1 MSLEAVKQYFKEQD
15 MESRVME
22 FQQSSATVEEAAA
35 AIRCEPR
42 QIAKTM
48 SFYVDD
54 APILIVLAGDT
65 KIDNKKYKAKFQQ
78 KAKMIPRAQVETAT
92 GHQPGGVCPFA
103 TGQRFTVYLDVS
115 LKRMER
121 VFPAAGSGQSAVDL
135 TVEELERYS
144 GYMEWIDVGRVQ

>member
-35 AIRCEPR
+35 AIGCEPR

-103 TGQRFTVYLDVS
+103 TGQRVTVYLDVS
-115 LKRMER
+115 LKRME
-121 VFPAAGSGQSAVDL
+121 
-135 TVEELERYS
+135 
-144 GYMEWIDVGRVQ
+144 

>member
-92 GHQPGGVCPFA
+92 GGVCPFA

-144 GYMEWIDVGRVQ
+144 GYMEWIDVGKVQ

>member
-35 AIRCEPR
+35 AIGCEPR

-78 KAKMIPRAQVETAT
+78 KAKMIP
-92 GHQPGGVCPFA
+92 P
-103 TGQRFTVYLDVS
+103 
-115 LKRMER
+115 
-121 VFPAAGSGQSAVDL
+121 GSGGN
-135 TVEELERYS
+135 RYRS
-144 GYMEWIDVGRVQ
+144 PTGWCLSFRYRTKSHGIS

>member
-22 FQQSSATVEEAAA
+22 FQQSSATVE
-35 AIRCEPR
+35 
-42 QIAKTM
+42 
-48 SFYVDD
+48 D
-54 APILIVLAGDT
+54 
-65 KIDNKKYKAKFQQ
+65 
-78 KAKMIPRAQVETAT
+78 
-92 GHQPGGVCPFA
+92 PFA
-103 TGQRFTVYLDVS
+103 TGQRVTVYLDVS

-144 GYMEWIDVGRVQ
+144 GYMEWIDVGKVQ

>member
-35 AIRCEPR
+35 AIGCEPR

-54 APILIVLAGDT
+54 APILIVLAGDRRLIIRNT
-65 KIDNKKYKAKFQQ
+65 RQNFSRK
-78 KAKMIPRAQVETAT
+78 
-92 GHQPGGVCPFA
+92 
-103 TGQRFTVYLDVS
+103 QR
-115 LKRMER
+115 
-121 VFPAAGSGQSAVDL
+121 
-135 TVEELERYS
+135 
-144 GYMEWIDVGRVQ
+144 

>member
-35 AIRCEPR
+35 AIGCEPR

-54 APILIVLAGDT
+54 APILIVLAGD
-65 KIDNKKYKAKFQQ
+65 KKYKAKFQQ

-103 TGQRFTVYLDVS
+103 TGQRVTVYLDVS

-144 GYMEWIDVGRVQ
+144 GFMEWIDVGKVQ

>member
-78 KAKMIPRAQVETAT
+78 KAKMIPGLRWKPLPVTNRVVFVLSLQDKDS
-92 GHQPGGVCPFA
+92 
-103 TGQRFTVYLDVS
+103 RYILMYL
-115 LKRMER
+115 
-121 VFPAAGSGQSAVDL
+121 
-135 TVEELERYS
+135 
-144 GYMEWIDVGRVQ
+144 

>member
-22 FQQSSATVEEAAA
+22 FQQSSATVEEAVA
-35 AIRCEPR
+35 AIGCEPR

-103 TGQRFTVYLDVS
+103 TGQRVTVYLDVS

-144 GYMEWIDVGRVQ
+144 GYMEWIDVGKVQ